1 MDSYGF
7 TGWPRCRGWGSGGAP
22 GPGCSRGT
30 QLGPHGSCDRSR
42 RRVCALPAEKLC
54 LKKQLE
60 SCRWGQGFTFA
71 QQHCWAESWPWTGRF
86 GHLCPYHAG
95 RGSGRPPDRRGN
107 WGAKSRTFPG
117 VETHHNAPPCREA
130 SFFKGGHCAQGGG
143 TPRARPAGQLP
154 AAWPGWAA
162 PALRRGACVT
172 RCPGV
177 RAMLF
182 DVVCRVHCPAT
193 WGVKGLA
200 SRGSSPGNYI
210 QPKAGGKGLWAPD
223 RWDPGIQP
231 ATPGT

>member
-22 GPGCSRGT
+22 GPGCSRT

-86 GHLCPYHAG
+86 GRLCPYHAG
-95 RGSGRPPDRRGN
+95 RGSGCPPDRRGN

-117 VETHHNAPPCREA
+117 VETHREAPPCRGL
-130 SFFKGGHCAQGGG
+130 FLQG
-143 TPRARPAGQLP
+143 R
-154 AAWPGWAA
+154 
-162 PALRRGACVT
+162 ALRAGRGHTQGSACRT
-172 RCPGV
+172 
-177 RAMLF
+177 
-182 DVVCRVHCPAT
+182 
-193 WGVKGLA
+193 A
-200 SRGSSPGNYI
+200 SRGLAWLGCSSTETW
-210 QPKAGGKGLWAPD
+210 GLCHTLPWGPCHAL
-223 RWDPGIQP
+223 
-231 ATPGT
+231 